1 MNRVGHCIGS
11 GGLAAALLWCLTLAA
26 PSAWAQ
32 AYPTQTIRV
41 VVPFTA
47 GGGGDMLARLLA
59 PRLGESLKQQVV
71 VENKPGASGI
81 IATDAVI
88 KAAPDGHTILLH
100 TMPIVMTPAMYA
112 NPPYDVVR
120 DLTGITELIYTPLWM
135 AVSTAKSPAK
145 SVKEFVDQVK
155 SEPKKHFYASI
166 GPGSTG
172 HLYGLRFDEL
182 MGVDMEHVG
191 YKGGAPAT
199 SAVLS
204 GEITAVFL
212 DYSTIKPH
220 VAGGRIR
227 VLAST
232 GSARSRQ
239 TPDVPTFAEMGQA
252 GFEPSSWAGLFVPK
266 ATPAPVVKI
275 LADTVIQLLKQPEL
289 AAKYVELGYEIGSKT
304 QAQFAAQVAADRDMW
319 SALVKKAGIKAD

>member
-1 MNRVGHCIGS
+1 MTGS
-11 GGLAAALLWCLTLAA
+11 EKAGWRNALMACLLLGLAAAA
-26 PSAWAQ
+26 PGSWAQ
-32 AYPTQTIRV
+32 TYPTQTIRI

-59 PRLGESLKQQVV
+59 PRLGDALKQQVL

-135 AVSTAKSPAK
+135 AVSTAKTQAK

-199 SAVLS
+199 SALLA
-204 GEITAVFL
+204 GEISAVFL

-220 VAGGRIR
+220 ASGGRIR

-266 ATPAPVVKI
+266 ATPAPVVKT

-289 AAKYVELGYEIGSKT
+289 AAKYVELGYEIGSRT

>member
-32 AYPTQTIRV
+32 TYPTQTIRV

-166 GPGSTG
+166 GPG
-172 HLYGLRFDEL
+172 
-182 MGVDMEHVG
+182 
-191 YKGGAPAT
+191 
-199 SAVLS
+199 
-204 GEITAVFL
+204 
-212 DYSTIKPH
+212 
-220 VAGGRIR
+220 
-227 VLAST
+227 
-232 GSARSRQ
+232 
-239 TPDVPTFAEMGQA
+239 
-252 GFEPSSWAGLFVPK
+252 
-266 ATPAPVVKI
+266 
-275 LADTVIQLLKQPEL
+275 
-289 AAKYVELGYEIGSKT
+289 
-304 QAQFAAQVAADRDMW
+304 
-319 SALVKKAGIKAD
+319 